1 MIARMG
7 KTRFI
12 ICAALVLVLCA
23 AIVAAAIGLKLPEAT
38 GKKVQKDGKLTIDC
52 SNMDEGYIMVKAKK
66 TSKKLRVRVSTA
78 GAKLLYWLNGDGE
91 YEVFPLQFGSGK
103 YKVELFEHVQ
113 KKDYSKEGTIKLS
126 AKMPD
131 ELSCFLYPNQYVW
144 YNEDTACVK
153 FADDLCK
160 DMTDQGDIYKT
171 VCTYV
176 LQNFIYDYIKSVS
189 VQSMSQQMP
198 DIDYCWDNRMGIC
211 QDLSAMTCAMLRSQG
226 IPARLM
232 IGTVG
237 ANTYHAWVVAVV
249 NGEERFFDPTAELNA
264 SNKNETYTTER
275 YY

>member
-1 MIARMG
+1 M
-7 KTRFI
+7 
-12 ICAALVLVLCA
+12 L
-23 AIVAAAIGLKLPEAT
+23 
-38 GKKVQKDGKLTIDC
+38 
-52 SNMDEGYIMVKAKK
+52 
-66 TSKKLRVRVSTA
+66 
-78 GAKLLYWLNGDGE
+78 
-91 YEVFPLQFGSGK
+91 PLQFGSGK

-113 KKDYSKEGTIKLS
+113 KKDYSKEGAVKLS

-131 ELSCFLYPNQYVW
+131 ELSCFLYPNQYVN
-144 YNEDTACVK
+144 YNADTACVK

-160 DMTDQGDIYKT
+160 DISDQGEIYKA